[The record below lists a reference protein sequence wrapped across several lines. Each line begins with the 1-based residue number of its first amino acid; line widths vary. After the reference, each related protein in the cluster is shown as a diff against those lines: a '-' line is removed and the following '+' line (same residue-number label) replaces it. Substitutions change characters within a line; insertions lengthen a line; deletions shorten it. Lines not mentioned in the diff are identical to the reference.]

1 MKNKI
6 WLDQLRA
13 EDRDTVFSLTSD
25 PEIVKYMRFGT
36 HKVPEEAEELIRNYT
51 EKGNYGFLIWLT
63 DSGEPIGVAAMK
75 HDEENCLEYSV
86 SLFSFQRFWNQGYN
100 TVAVEL
106 LKTFAQE
113 QGIRSL
119 KAYVVEENYGSRKV
133 MEKCG
138 FHRTDILH
146 FDDFPSG
153 LYVYSL
159 QIGSGDEK
167 QEQAAAETP

>member
-51 EKGNYGFLIWLT
+51 EKGNYGFLIRLT

-75 HDEENCLEYSV
+75 HDEEKTAWSIRFRCSV
-86 SLFSFQRFWNQGYN
+86 FRDSGIKGTIPSQWNY
-100 TVAVEL
+100 
-106 LKTFAQE
+106 
-113 QGIRSL
+113 
-119 KAYVVEENYGSRKV
+119 
-133 MEKCG
+133 
-138 FHRTDILH
+138 
-146 FDDFPSG
+146 
-153 LYVYSL
+153 
-159 QIGSGDEK
+159 
-167 QEQAAAETP
+167 

>member
-1 MKNKI
+1 MKM
-6 WLDQLRA
+6 
-13 EDRDTVFSLTSD
+13 
-25 PEIVKYMRFGT
+25 PEVISSRM
-36 HKVPEEAEELIRNYT
+36 
-51 EKGNYGFLIWLT
+51 
-63 DSGEPIGVAAMK
+63 
-75 HDEENCLEYSV
+75 
-86 SLFSFQRFWNQGYN
+86 
-100 TVAVEL
+100 VAVSYTHL
-106 LKTFAQE
+106 DVYKRQE
-113 QGIRSL
+113 
-119 KAYVVEENYGSRKV
+119 NHGSRKV